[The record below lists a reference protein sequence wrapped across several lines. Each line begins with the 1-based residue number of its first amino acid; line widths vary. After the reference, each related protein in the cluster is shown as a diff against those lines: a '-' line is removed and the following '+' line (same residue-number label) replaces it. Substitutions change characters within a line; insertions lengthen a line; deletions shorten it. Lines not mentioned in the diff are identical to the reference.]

1 MTEDVFL
8 VVLSGRCLL
17 RVHGTGIDVS
27 LSSCEVSWVLVLV
40 YYTSAACMLIWYLRS
55 LLESASAPLHEN
67 LRYSLGAYHGS
78 VYCIS

>member
-17 RVHGTGIDVS
+17 RVPGTGINVS

-40 YYTSAACMLIWYLRS
+40 CYTLAACMLMWYLRS
-55 LLESASAPLHEN
+55 LLESASAPLREN

-78 VYCIS
+78 LFV